1 MNLHAEMAYCVVLPP
16 SQYSLDEFVLMPE
29 GVTKC
34 SDILG
39 PALIPSFTRSN
50 TKLLDTPALKIRDFT
65 RM

>member
-1 MNLHAEMAYCVVLPP
+1 MNLHAEMAYCVVPPP

-39 PALIPSFTRSN
+39 PALIATIIH
-50 TKLLDTPALKIRDFT
+50 KIKHKT
-65 RM
+65 T